1 MIQTGANAM
10 NHVDQVLGNFDE
22 TLTPDQ
28 INILMRNKREVY
40 KQCCRRGYIMPP
52 YTDSIICPTFI
63 LGVKDKEYWMLHQDN
78 ARPFRT
84 IAELPTR
91 K

>member
-1 MIQTGANAM
+1 
-10 NHVDQVLGNFDE
+10 
-22 TLTPDQ
+22 
-28 INILMRNKREVY
+28 
-40 KQCCRRGYIMPP
+40 MPP

-91 K
+91 KLMAEYLSDAMVTTLTDFEEAAVEKTADAIKKNPP